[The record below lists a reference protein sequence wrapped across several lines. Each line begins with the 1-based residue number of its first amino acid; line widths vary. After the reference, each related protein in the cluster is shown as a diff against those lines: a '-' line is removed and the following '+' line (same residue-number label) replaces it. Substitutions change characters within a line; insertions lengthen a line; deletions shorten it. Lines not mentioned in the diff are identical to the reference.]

1 MADAIAD
8 TGFPSPIRNHYDA
21 ARYQCECTF
30 NPMQELAGEPEQAV
44 APRVGPETDRSPSVR
59 TGHNEETTQ
68 MRNKLMIGVAAIAL
82 VAGTGLANAQGNKEH
97 AAPPAAGAAKMD
109 QGAKM
114 NQGAKMDQG
123 ARSDQDADK
132 TAQDMKANPESQPSG
147 RAAEE
152 EGHGKGK
159 THKAQ
164 APSKSKN
171 AEAPSKT
178 NNAQNAVPSK
188 GGKESTTAEQ
198 KGGENGGKA
207 AATAKTGGGGASVK
221 LSADQRTKIH
231 KLVINEHNAPRVA
244 HVDFDIR
251 VGTVIPR
258 GKVHY
263 VPVPSTIVEI
273 EPEWRGFMYFLVG
286 DQIVIVE
293 PDTLRIVAVIAA

>member
-1 MADAIAD
+1 
-8 TGFPSPIRNHYDA
+8 
-21 ARYQCECTF
+21 
-30 NPMQELAGEPEQAV
+30 
-44 APRVGPETDRSPSVR
+44 
-59 TGHNEETTQ
+59 

-82 VAGTGLANAQGNKEH
+82 VAATGLASAQGNKER
-97 AAPPAAGAAKMD
+97 AAPPAAGAAGAAKMD

-114 NQGAKMDQG
+114 NQASPTDQG
-123 ARSDQDADK
+123 ADK
-132 TAQDMKANPESQPSG
+132 SAQDMKANPETQPSG

-152 EGHGKGK
+152 ESHGKGK
-159 THKAQ
+159 TNKAQ

-171 AEAPSKT
+171 AAEAPRKT
-178 NNAQNAVPSK
+178 NNAAQTAAPSK

-198 KGGENGGKA
+198 KGGESGKA
-207 AATAKTGGGGASVK
+207 AATAKTGGGGANVT
-221 LSADQRTKIH
+221 LSADQRARIH
-231 KLVINEHNAPRVA
+231 KVVINDHNAPRVA

-273 EPEWRGFMYFLVG
+273 EPEWRGFVYFLVG

-293 PDTLRIVAVIAA
+293 PDTLRIVAVIEA